1 MSGALDSVI
10 DMTDTTPPPP
20 RHGFREDAHFLRQL
34 DIVAN
39 ELMGDLGHRP
49 HWSVEVDTSPA
60 VSATRR
66 MNVAMLDLARA
77 STPLDDADVTEHYSR
92 LQAQTSITRGR
103 AETFCDVGL
112 LCLRMPRLSVHLGRG
127 MLGYDHLRVL
137 ARAADGV
144 AQDDPALLAEV
155 ETALIKVLTPRR
167 DEQAMPGPR
176 TLYNRIAKAIDD
188 VDELAR
194 PLDPNAAP
202 TTAER
207 PRRQVNVDTYD
218 QETTAITAVLP
229 AVEAEEFLTVLDAVC
244 RDQGCSRA
252 DAMMHL
258 ARGTAEVKVTLNLYR
273 EITSATA
280 ATDSGHWLDA
290 MATEQF
296 MERVTHLRVAGHDQ
310 VESYVPT
317 AQIRTFVRGRDGT
330 CRFPGC
336 DVAAPNCDLDHV
348 RRYDH
353 DDPAA
358 GGPTDTRNLQC
369 LCRAHHLLKTLGWW
383 DPTIAGDGTVM
394 WTSVDDG
401 HTLVTEPSGPL
412 AGYARTT
419 FAERASRRYAVVR
432 EHNTGGFH
440 DDGAEVPF

>member
-1 MSGALDSVI
+1 M
-10 DMTDTTPPPP
+10 
-20 RHGFREDAHFLRQL
+20 RQL
-34 DIVAN
+34 DILSN
-39 ELMGDLGHRP
+39 ELMAPDGHRP
-49 HWSVEVDTSPA
+49 HWAIEVDITPTVRA
-60 VSATRR
+60 ARR
-66 MNVAMLDLARA
+66 MNLAMLELARA
-77 STPLDDADVTEHYSR
+77 STPEDGADVTDHYSR
-92 LQAQTSITRGR
+92 LQAQAAITRGR

-112 LCLRMPRLSVHLGRG
+112 LCLRMPRLSVHLGGG

-137 ARAADGV
+137 ARAADGIT
-144 AQDDPALLAEV
+144 QDDPNLLAAV

-176 TLYNRIAKAIDD
+176 ALYNRIAKAIED
-188 VDELAR
+188 VDEFAR
-194 PLDPNAAP
+194 PLDPNATPAADRP
-202 TTAER
+202 
-207 PRRQVNVDTYD
+207 PRRVSVDAYD
-218 QETTAITAVLP
+218 HETTAITAVLP
-229 AVEAEEFLTVLDAVC
+229 AAEAEEFLTILDAVC
-244 RDQGCSRA
+244 RDRDCSRA
-252 DAMMHL
+252 DAVMHL

-273 EITSATA
+273 EITSETA

-310 VESYVPT
+310 VEAYVPT
-317 AQIRTFVRGRDGT
+317 AQIRAFVRGRDGT

-336 DVAAPNCDLDHV
+336 DVAAPRCDLDHV
-348 RRYDH
+348 QRYDH

-383 DPTIAGDGTVM
+383 DPTIASDGTVM

-401 HTLVTEPSGPL
+401 HSHITEPTGPL

-432 EHNTGGFH
+432 EHNSGGFH